1 MSHSLVFHH
10 CHCCLPPP
18 PSSPDLPMSTTTSN
32 LSPLS
37 TTTTSSASHIWLH
50 SGYLGLSPT
59 IWVTRLSLPHLLL
72 CGGVNK
78 TCLYESWPL
87 ARLWGMPVSYARTR
101 QALWHRMSQPS
112 TRCCRVL
119 G

>member
-10 CHCCLPPP
+10 CHCCLPPL

-37 TTTTSSASHIWLH
+37 TTATSSASHIWLH

-59 IWVTRLSLPHLLL
+59 IWVTCLSLPHLLL
-72 CGGVNK
+72 RGGVNK

-87 ARLWGMPVSYARTR
+87 VRLWGMPVSYARTR
-101 QALWHRMSQPS
+101 QA
-112 TRCCRVL
+112 
-119 G
+119 